1 MGRQTSQYSF
11 YISVAQLT
19 FILYIMVNSSFYV
32 VNFLLLIRSSFSFYM
47 VKSTFYLVNFLL
59 FI

>member
-1 MGRQTSQYSF
+1 
-11 YISVAQLT
+11 
-19 FILYIMVNSSFYV
+19 MVNSSFYV

-59 FI
+59 FNSWIARMRKSEL